1 MIKLAF
7 PEKLKHLRT
16 SINLTQ
22 KEFADRLGVSQSSVN
37 YWEKGQRIPSIE
49 AAAKIAD
56 FFDITIESLLDSKD
70 NLVRQNPISM
80 MTGTYYNRN
89 DNVADIHFSTDEYSI
104 DELNQIWQF
113 AHFIKSQRN
122 I

>member
-1 MIKLAF
+1 MAF
-7 PEKLKHLRT
+7 PEKLKYLRT
-16 SINLTQ
+16 KMNLTQ
-22 KEFADRLGVSQSSVN
+22 KDFAEKIGVSQSSIN

-56 FFDITIESLLDSKD
+56 FFNITIESLLDSED
-70 NLVRQNPISM
+70 RFINQNPLNMI
-80 MTGTYYNRN
+80 TGTFYDYTENI
-89 DNVADIHFSTDEYSI
+89 ADIHFTTDEYSI

>member
-1 MIKLAF
+1 MAF
-7 PEKLKHLRT
+7 PEKLKYLRT
-16 SINLTQ
+16 KMNLTQ
-22 KEFADRLGVSQSSVN
+22 KDFAEKIGVSQSSIN

-56 FFDITIESLLDSKD
+56 FFNITIESLLDSED
-70 NLVRQNPISM
+70 RFINQNPLNMI
-80 MTGTYYNRN
+80 TGTFYDYT
-89 DNVADIHFSTDEYSI
+89 DNIADIHFTTDEYSI

>member
-1 MIKLAF
+1 MNNRIRELRKELGLSQKDFA
-7 PEKLKHLRT
+7 EK
-16 SINLTQ
+16 I
-22 KEFADRLGVSQSSVN
+22 GVSQSSIN

-56 FFDITIESLLDSKD
+56 FFNITIESLLDSED
-70 NLVRQNPISM
+70 RFINQNPLNMI
-80 MTGTYYNRN
+80 TGTFYDYT
-89 DNVADIHFSTDEYSI
+89 DNIADFHFTTDEYSI

>member
-1 MIKLAF
+1 MAF
-7 PEKLKHLRT
+7 PEKLKYLRT
-16 SINLTQ
+16 KMNLTQ
-22 KEFADRLGVSQSSVN
+22 KDFAEKIGVSQSSIN

-56 FFDITIESLLDSKD
+56 FFNITIESLLDSE
-70 NLVRQNPISM
+70 NRFINQNPLNMI
-80 MTGTYYNRN
+80 TGTFYDYT
-89 DNVADIHFSTDEYSI
+89 DNIADIHFTTDEYSI
-104 DELNQIWQF
+104 EELNQIWQF

>member
-1 MIKLAF
+1 MAF
-7 PEKLKHLRT
+7 PEKLKYLRT
-16 SINLTQ
+16 KMNLTQ
-22 KEFADRLGVSQSSVN
+22 KDFAEKIGVSQSSIN

-56 FFDITIESLLDSKD
+56 YFNITIESLLDSED
-70 NLVRQNPISM
+70 RFINQNPLNMI
-80 MTGTYYNRN
+80 TGTFYDYT
-89 DNVADIHFSTDEYSI
+89 DNIADIHFTTDEYSI

>member
-1 MIKLAF
+1 MAF
-7 PEKLKHLRT
+7 PEKLKYLRT
-16 SINLTQ
+16 KMNLTQ
-22 KEFADRLGVSQSSVN
+22 KDFAEKIGVSQSSIN

-56 FFDITIESLLDSKD
+56 FFNITIESLLDSE
-70 NLVRQNPISM
+70 NRFINQNPLNMI
-80 MTGTYYNRN
+80 TGTFYDYT
-89 DNVADIHFSTDEYSI
+89 DNIADIHFTTDEYSI

>member
-1 MIKLAF
+1 MAF
-7 PEKLKHLRT
+7 PEKLKYLRT
-16 SINLTQ
+16 KINLTQ
-22 KEFADRLGVSQSSVN
+22 KDFAEKIGVSQSSIN

-56 FFDITIESLLDSKD
+56 FFNITIESLLDSED
-70 NLVRQNPISM
+70 RFINQNPLNMI
-80 MTGTYYNRN
+80 TGTFYDYT
-89 DNVADIHFSTDEYSI
+89 DNIADIHFTTDEYSI

>member
-7 PEKLKHLRT
+7 PEKLKFLRT
-16 SINLTQ
+16 RLNLTQ
-22 KEFADRLGVSQSSVN
+22 KEFAYKIGVSQSSIN

-56 FFDITIESLLDSKD
+56 FFDITIESLLDSDDK
-70 NLVRQNPISM
+70 LIKQNPINM
-80 MTGTYYNRN
+80 LTGTYFNCI

-104 DELNQIWQF
+104 EELNQIWQF
-113 AHFIKSQRN
+113 AHFIKNQRN

>member
-1 MIKLAF
+1 MAF
-7 PEKLKHLRT
+7 PEKLKYLRT
-16 SINLTQ
+16 KMNLTQ
-22 KEFADRLGVSQSSVN
+22 KDFAEKIGVSQSSIN

-56 FFDITIESLLDSKD
+56 FFNITIESLLDSEDRFINQKPL
-70 NLVRQNPISM
+70 NMI
-80 MTGTYYNRN
+80 TGTFYDYT
-89 DNVADIHFSTDEYSI
+89 DNIADIHFTTDEYSI